1 MDLDA
6 MDDTATGGPAAGLP
20 PRPPAPDGNAPWPTA
35 AGHDWQ
41 PEQLH
46 LLYQPLASLQD
57 GGIASVEALLRW
69 QHPEQ
74 GLMTAA
80 DFVPAAEAA
89 GRIGALGAWAL
100 RRACADLAHWLA
112 ALPGATPADAAAA
125 PALRVSVN
133 IAAPQLHDAAFPALV
148 QGLLQEYGLAPAS
161 LMLELTEAALLQD
174 AQASLQA
181 LQRLRALGVQLV
193 LDDFGTGYSSLGN
206 PKRFPFDYVKIDCS
220 FIRDVESDR
229 GDAALTK
236 TIIAMAHHLG
246 LKVVAE
252 GVETEG
258 QCDFLRRHMC
268 DLIQGYFFSPPV
280 DQAAIG
286 ALLAERRC
294 LPPELRRIQRHKRSL
309 LLVDDE
315 PNILAALKRLLRRD
329 DYTIHTAASGAEGLE
344 LLARHPVDVIVSDQ
358 RMPGMIGADF
368 LRKAKDLYPDTIRI
382 MLSGYTEL
390 QSVTDA
396 VNEGAIYKFLTKPW
410 DDELLRGHVAQAFR
424 LREIADDNER
434 LNLELRSANQELA
447 AANRRMEEL
456 LQQKQQQISRHEIS
470 LNVAREVLQ
479 HLPLPVIGMD
489 DGGLLAF
496 VNSAAA
502 RLFGSGAGLLGSE
515 AAHALPELFPP
526 GAGGAA
532 PALPHDEIR
541 IGAARY
547 AVVVYPMGELSSSR
561 GSLITLNRCM
571 ESP

>member
-6 MDDTATGGPAAGLP
+6 MDDTATGGPLAGLP
-20 PRPPAPDGNAPWPTA
+20 PQPPAPGGKALWLA
-35 AGHDWQ
+35 EAGHAWQ
-41 PEQLH
+41 PDQLH

-74 GLMTAA
+74 GLLVAA
-80 DFVPAAEAA
+80 DFVPEAEAA
-89 GRIGALGAWAL
+89 GRIGALGEWAL
-100 RRACADLAHWLA
+100 RRACADLAQWLA
-112 ALPGATPADAAAA
+112 ALPAPAPGAA
-125 PALRVSVN
+125 PALCVSVN
-133 IAAPQLHDAAFPALV
+133 IAAHQLHDAAFPALV
-148 QGLLQEYGLAPAS
+148 QAVLREHGLAPAS
-161 LMLELTEAALLQD
+161 LLLELTEAALLQD

-181 LQRLRALGVQLV
+181 LHRLKGLGVQLV

-220 FIRDVESDR
+220 FIRDVVSDR

-252 GVETEG
+252 GVETEA
-258 QCDFLRRHMC
+258 QCDFLRRNMC
-268 DLIQGYFFSPPV
+268 DLIQGYFFSPPLG
-280 DQAAIG
+280 QAAIG
-286 ALLAERRC
+286 ALLAERRS
-294 LPPELRRIQRHKRSL
+294 LPPELRRIQRQKRSL

-329 DYTIHTAASGAEGLE
+329 DYTIHTAGSGAEGLDI
-344 LLARHPVDVIVSDQ
+344 LARHPVDVIVSDQ

-390 QSVTDA
+390 QSVTEA

-424 LREIADDNER
+424 LKEIADDNER

-456 LQQKQQQISRHEIS
+456 LQQKQRQISRHEVS

-502 RLFGSGAGLLGSE
+502 RLFGPGAALLGSE
-515 AAHALPELFPP
+515 AAHALPELFPS
-526 GAGGAA
+526 GAAA

-547 AVVVYPMGELSSSR
+547 AVVVYPMGESSSSR

-571 ESP
+571 EPQ